1 MKNNGYRI
9 LHMDNNN
16 ERKVKMG
23 KLKGLVEDF
32 IQIIVDDEQYAHKD
46 WSWTNLPS
54 IETIIEVVER
64 HERSNNEHT
73 RHSR

>member
-9 LHMDNNN
+9 LHMYNNN

-32 IQIIVDDEQYAHKD
+32 IQVIAEDEQYAHKD
-46 WSWTNLPS
+46 WSWSNLPS
-54 IETIIEVVER
+54 IETIIEVLDR
-64 HERSNNEHT
+64 HERRSNDNT
-73 RHSR
+73 RNSR

>member
-1 MKNNGYRI
+1 MC
-9 LHMDNNN
+9 MDNNN
-16 ERKVKMG
+16 ERKVKMS

-32 IQIIVDDEQYAHKD
+32 IQVIAEDEQYAHKD

-64 HERSNNEHT
+64 HERSSNEHT
-73 RHSR
+73 TNSR

>member
-1 MKNNGYRI
+1 
-9 LHMDNNN
+9 
-16 ERKVKMG
+16 MG

-46 WSWTNLPS
+46 WSWSNLPS

-64 HERSNNEHT
+64 HEYKERSNHAGHT
-73 RHSR
+73 D

>member
-1 MKNNGYRI
+1 MCT

-64 HERSNNEHT
+64 HERSSNEHT
-73 RHSR
+73 TNSR

>member
-1 MKNNGYRI
+1 MCTLY
-9 LHMDNNN
+9 MDNNN
-16 ERKVKMG
+16 ERKVEMS

-32 IQIIVDDEQYAHKD
+32 IQVIAEDEQYAHKN

>member
-1 MKNNGYRI
+1 MCT

-64 HERSNNEHT
+64 HERSSNDYKRN
-73 RHSR
+73 SR

>member
-1 MKNNGYRI
+1 MCV
-9 LHMDNNN
+9 DNNN

>member
-1 MKNNGYRI
+1 MS
-9 LHMDNNN
+9 
-16 ERKVKMG
+16 

-32 IQIIVDDEQYAHKD
+32 IQVIAEDEQYAHKN

>member
-1 MKNNGYRI
+1 
-9 LHMDNNN
+9 
-16 ERKVKMG
+16 MG

-64 HERSNNEHT
+64 HERSSNDYKRN
-73 RHSR
+73 SR

>member
-1 MKNNGYRI
+1 MS
-9 LHMDNNN
+9 
-16 ERKVKMG
+16 

-32 IQIIVDDEQYAHKD
+32 IQVIAEDEQYAHKD

-64 HERSNNEHT
+64 HERSSNEHT